1 VLGRASRAAAGGNTR
16 RFMAMRWS
24 AHISWL
30 FTELPYLERVA
41 AARDAGF
48 GTIES
53 AWPEDERD
61 CAGLA
66 VAVAQ
71 QRDTDPRFAVALLN
85 CPAGDTA
92 GGERGF
98 VNDGSR
104 REEAEAAFGE
114 AVELAVAIGAPSLN
128 LLVGRALP
136 GIPESRQRAAIVSAL
151 RSFAPLAGE
160 NGLRILLEPVNEIE
174 NPGFLA
180 PTPDAAVELIEAAG
194 SEHAEHLGLLLDLY
208 HVAHAGD
215 DPAIAIARHREWI
228 GHVQISDHPGRGA
241 PGSGTLPIWDLLE
254 QLRASRYD
262 GAVGLEYEVS
272 GPTERSLGFLH
283 NERARSLF
291 SSCEPSTAS
300 RLCDIPPDTG
310 SSEA

>member
-1 VLGRASRAAAGGNTR
+1 
-16 RFMAMRWS
+16 MRWS

-53 AWPEDERD
+53 AWPEDEQDR
-61 CAGLA
+61 AGLA

-71 QRDTDPRFAVALLN
+71 QRDADPGFAVALLN

-92 GGERGF
+92 AGERGF
-98 VNDGSR
+98 VNDDAR
-104 REEAEAAFGE
+104 RAEAEAAFGE
-114 AVELAVAIGAPSLN
+114 AVELAVAIGAPNLN

-136 GIPESRQRAAIVSAL
+136 GVSEWRQRAAIVSAL
-151 RSFAPLAGE
+151 RSFAPLAAAH
-160 NGLRILLEPVNEIE
+160 GLRILLEPVNAIE

-194 SEHAEHLGLLLDLY
+194 SDHAEHLGLLLDLY
-208 HVAHAGD
+208 HVARAGD
-215 DPAIAIARHREWI
+215 DPATAIARHRQWI

-241 PGSGTLPIWDLLE
+241 PGSGTLPIWDLLD

-262 GAVGLEYEVS
+262 GAVGLEYAVS
-272 GPTERSLGFLH
+272 GATERSLGFLDEPH
-283 NERARSLF
+283 ALALF
-291 SSCEPSTAS
+291 
-300 RLCDIPPDTG
+300 G
-310 SSEA
+310 

>member
-1 VLGRASRAAAGGNTR
+1 
-16 RFMAMRWS
+16 MRWS

-30 FTELPYLERVA
+30 FTEYPYLERVA

-48 GTIES
+48 DTIES
-53 AWPEDERD
+53 AWPGDEPSRD
-61 CAGLA
+61 GLA
-66 VAVAQ
+66 AAVDAAGV
-71 QRDTDPRFAVALLN
+71 RVALLN

-98 VNDGSR
+98 VNDDSR

-114 AVELAVAIGAPSLN
+114 AVELAVAIGAPNLN

-136 GIPESRQRAAIVSAL
+136 DVPESRQRAAIVSAL
-151 RSFAPLAGE
+151 RSFAPLAAAS
-160 NGLRILLEPVNEIE
+160 GLRVLLEPVNAIE

-208 HVAHAGD
+208 HVARAGG
-215 DPAIAIARHREWI
+215 DPARAIERHRHRI
-228 GHVQISDHPGRGA
+228 GHVQVSDHPGRGA
-241 PGSGTLPIWDLLE
+241 PGSGELPIWDLLE
-254 QLRASRYD
+254 QLRAFRYD

-272 GPTERSLGFLH
+272 GLTKESLGFLN

-291 SSCEPSTAS
+291 SSCAPEPSTAS
-300 RLCDIPPDTG
+300 RSRHTPPDTASG
-310 SSEA
+310 DV

>member
-1 VLGRASRAAAGGNTR
+1 
-16 RFMAMRWS
+16 MRWS

-53 AWPEDERD
+53 AWPERERD
-61 CAGLA
+61 RAGLA
-66 VAVAQ
+66 AAVAEQ
-71 QRDTDPRFAVALLN
+71 GIDIALLN

-92 GGERGF
+92 NGERGF
-98 VNDGSR
+98 VNDDSR
-104 REEAEAAFGE
+104 REEADAAFGE
-114 AVELAVAIGAPSLN
+114 AVELAVAIGAPNLN

-136 GIPESRQRAAIVSAL
+136 GVPEPRQRAAIVSAL
-151 RSFAPLAGE
+151 RSFAPIAAAH
-160 NGLRILLEPVNEIE
+160 GLRILLEPVNEIE

-180 PTPDAAVELIEAAG
+180 PTPDAAVELIEAVG
-194 SEHAEHLGLLLDLY
+194 SDHAEHLGLLLDLY
-208 HVAHAGD
+208 HVARTGD
-215 DPAIAIARHREWI
+215 DPAIAIKHHRKWI
-228 GHVQISDHPGRGA
+228 GHVQVSDHPGRGA

-272 GPTERSLGFLH
+272 GATGRSLGFLH
-283 NERARSLF
+283 NERTRSLF
-291 SSCEPSTAS
+291 SSCKPSTAS
-300 RLCDIPPDTG
+300 QIPSDT
-310 SSEA
+310 

>member
-1 VLGRASRAAAGGNTR
+1 
-16 RFMAMRWS
+16 MRWS

-48 GTIES
+48 ATIES
-53 AWPEDERD
+53 AWPDDAESRD
-61 CAGLA
+61 GLA
-66 VAVAQ
+66 AAVEGAGV
-71 QRDTDPRFAVALLN
+71 DVALLN

-98 VNDGSR
+98 VNDDSR
-104 REEAEAAFGE
+104 RDEADAAFGE
-114 AVELAVAIGAPSLN
+114 AVELAVEIDAPNLN

-136 GIPESRQRAAIVSAL
+136 GVPESRQRTAIVSAL
-151 RSFAPLAGE
+151 RAFAPRAAAH
-160 NGLRILLEPVNEIE
+160 GLRILLEPLNEIE

-180 PTPDAAVELIEAAG
+180 PTPGAAVELIEAAG
-194 SEHAEHLGLLLDLY
+194 PEHARHLGLLLDVY
-208 HVAHAGD
+208 HVARAGH
-215 DPAIAIARHREWI
+215 DPAAAIERHREWI

-241 PGSGTLPIWDLLE
+241 PGTGTLPIWDLLE

-272 GPTERSLGFLH
+272 GATERSLGFLH
-283 NERARSLF
+283 NERTRALF
-291 SSCEPSTAS
+291 GPCELSTAS
-300 RLCDIPPDTG
+300 RLRDIPPETA
-310 SSEA
+310 SSDA